1 MASRFLSSEISSPS
15 AGLSALQM
23 KVVLVPKAGMLV
35 QMVHWFVLAL
45 TTKTHWKYK
54 PEGCKTAN
62 QFAFFSDGP
71 ATAQISHSGLYMRQS
86 SVEILTLM
94 EIK

>member
-45 TTKTHWKYK
+45 TTKTH
-54 PEGCKTAN
+54 
-62 QFAFFSDGP
+62 
-71 ATAQISHSGLYMRQS
+71 
-86 SVEILTLM
+86 
-94 EIK
+94 